1 MISFNQFVKCMRK
14 EMGKKF
20 QGRLAI
26 KLEKVEKNNGVVI
39 TSLSG
44 KREDN
49 KEWLSV
55 GLDSYYAAYK
65 EGMDLEQLE
74 ADMIVDKRAFN
85 RNLGL
90 YLERRGFEKKLTLHM
105 PRHCYTTYMKLL
117 GADLENVEFSLGH
130 TVDGVRGEYLA
141 DLTPDYVKLL
151 LPKIA
156 EMAEQ
161 VRKEEEAV

>member
-1 MISFNQFVKCMRK
+1 MLN
-14 EMGKKF
+14 
-20 QGRLAI
+20 
-26 KLEKVEKNNGVVI
+26 
-39 TSLSG
+39 
-44 KREDN
+44 
-49 KEWLSV
+49 
-55 GLDSYYAAYK
+55 
-65 EGMDLEQLE
+65 
-74 ADMIVDKRAFN
+74 
-85 RNLGL
+85 
-90 YLERRGFEKKLTLHM
+90 M

-141 DLTPDYVKLL
+141 DLENVEFSLGHTVDGVRGEYLADLMPDYVKLL

>member
-1 MISFNQFVKCMRK
+1 MLFRSSLVIIDR
-14 EMGKKF
+14 
-20 QGRLAI
+20 
-26 KLEKVEKNNGVVI
+26 NG
-39 TSLSG
+39 
-44 KREDN
+44 E
-49 KEWLSV
+49 
-55 GLDSYYAAYK
+55 
-65 EGMDLEQLE
+65 
-74 ADMIVDKRAFN
+74 IVDKRAFN

-151 LPKIA
+151 LPKIT

>member
-1 MISFNQFVKCMRK
+1 M
-14 EMGKKF
+14 
-20 QGRLAI
+20 
-26 KLEKVEKNNGVVI
+26 
-39 TSLSG
+39 
-44 KREDN
+44 
-49 KEWLSV
+49 
-55 GLDSYYAAYK
+55 
-65 EGMDLEQLE
+65 
-74 ADMIVDKRAFN
+74 DKRAFN